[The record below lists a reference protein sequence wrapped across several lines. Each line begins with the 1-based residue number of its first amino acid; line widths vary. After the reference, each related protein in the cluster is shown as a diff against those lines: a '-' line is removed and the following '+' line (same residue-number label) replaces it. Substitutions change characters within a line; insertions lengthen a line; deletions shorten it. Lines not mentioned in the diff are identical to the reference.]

1 VRKAVRRIEASESYA
16 VVLDAGAFISFEKR
30 SGVMI
35 SLAQAL
41 LRDRARMITSA
52 GVLAQ
57 VWRDPARQG
66 ALAYLLAHVQA
77 VDLTAR
83 VARMLGRMMAVAKT
97 KDVVDAHIV
106 QLARAN
112 GCAVLTSDP
121 IDLRRLDPHVALE
134 IV

>member
-1 VRKAVRRIEASESYA
+1 VPKAVREVEPGDAYA
-16 VVLDAGAFISFEKR
+16 IVLDAGAFIAFEKG

-35 SLAQAL
+35 SVAQSL
-41 LRDRARMITSA
+41 LRNRARMITSA

-66 ALAYLLAHVQA
+66 ALAYLLAHVQT
-77 VDLTAR
+77 VVLTAR

-106 QLARAN
+106 QLARAY

-121 IDLRRLDPHVALE
+121 SDLRRLDSQVAIE
-134 IV
+134 VV